1 MNTNE
6 TDWLCMTCLDSTLLG
21 TQTVHICLYLSNHY
35 SFFLKV
41 QDCHVLRYISKEKS
55 EGKTAK
61 LIVGGKNVSP
71 FFVSEL
77 LWVFLL
83 EKLFLLWL
91 QHNSSMNRVFWN

>member
-1 MNTNE
+1 MK
-6 TDWLCMTCLDSTLLG
+6 DWLCLTCLDSTLLG
-21 TQTVHICLYLSNHY
+21 TQTVHICLYLSNHC
-35 SFFLKV
+35 SLFLKV
-41 QDCHVLRYISKEKS
+41 QDCHVLRYISKEES

-83 EKLFLLWL
+83 E
-91 QHNSSMNRVFWN
+91 